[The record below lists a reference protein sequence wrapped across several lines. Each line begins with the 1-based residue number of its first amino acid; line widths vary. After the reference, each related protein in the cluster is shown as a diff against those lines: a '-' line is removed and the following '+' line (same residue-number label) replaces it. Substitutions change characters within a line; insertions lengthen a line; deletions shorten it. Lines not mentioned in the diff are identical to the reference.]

1 MNTSAKRIE
10 EIYKSTTDYD
20 QDDEVSRLSVVSER
34 SNRSQKVHSTDSL
47 REKLLLQTNPYTFE
61 MAKAIIGTSCRGLT
75 SEAATQRGKAVF
87 ENLRTIGINLVQQR
101 DKESEA
107 LNGRILVD
115 TVTSMIAQCGEPMVA
130 VVKTNLDLR
139 DFIDEVKESIQDLE
153 ERILEKESSI
163 KAPNMFNT
171 EYVNLK
177 FDVQVE
183 DRISCQNNCR
193 IPCEL

>member
-1 MNTSAKRIE
+1 MNTTAKRIE

-101 DKESEA
+101 DKES
-107 LNGRILVD
+107 
-115 TVTSMIAQCGEPMVA
+115 
-130 VVKTNLDLR
+130 
-139 DFIDEVKESIQDLE
+139 
-153 ERILEKESSI
+153 
-163 KAPNMFNT
+163 
-171 EYVNLK
+171 
-177 FDVQVE
+177 
-183 DRISCQNNCR
+183 
-193 IPCEL
+193 